1 MENNVKGILLHVLK
15 EVLRAS
21 EISWSN
27 SEFTFKTDFKKTN
40 LLK

>member
-15 EVLRAS
+15 EVLRVS

-27 SEFTFKTDFKKTN
+27 TDFKKTM
-40 LLK
+40 LLYELN